1 MGLLD
6 NTTPQQYYN
15 SDNFGNYQFISLS
28 DIIKQFEVF
37 YVGEDKILTKA
48 RRLDIAFHAQRAMQ
62 ELSFDTFKS
71 VKSITNY
78 FINDIATRL
87 C

>member
-37 YVGEDKILTKA
+37 YVG
-48 RRLDIAFHAQRAMQ
+48 
-62 ELSFDTFKS
+62 
-71 VKSITNY
+71 
-78 FINDIATRL
+78 
-87 C
+87 